1 MLSQFCSDFQV
12 VEEKLGMMKAEPP
25 WAGEI
30 EQYGPV
36 DFEKLF
42 LLLTGFRNIPPEKYG
57 SGL

>member
-1 MLSQFCSDFQV
+1 M

-25 WAGEI
+25 WSGEI